1 MTFSL
6 REYLLLRVL
15 ILISALFSRLYT
27 ILTNC
32 VEKLIKIQLLVLET
46 LTSIISSIEFNLVG
60 STYNLSFA
68 SPNDDDNNDNNMG
81 GTGGV
86 PDLIPDDDDSDDSD
100 DDDDD
105 DSHLNDFCND
115 DDSDDS
121 DDDSVSTQS
130 ALQNDKDT
138 LARALG
144 GDIEAEREIREKYD
158 AFFDEESENETFS
171 EGASQLDHYLDQ
183 ELASVSSNNPRGP
196 DDDDDDSNNNPEGG
210 NPSSGGGGPGN
221 TSGPSGEN
229 SSYSII
235 DKFLVGFLG
244 ILSYIGD
251 IINTLPIGF

>member
-1 MTFSL
+1 M
-6 REYLLLRVL
+6 L
-15 ILISALFSRLYT
+15 ILAFLSRLYT

-32 VEKLIKIQLLVLET
+32 VKNLLKIQLLVIKT
-46 LTSIISSIEFNLVG
+46 LASIISYIESILVG

-68 SPNDDDNNDNNMG
+68 SPNDGNSNGDDNNDNNVG
-81 GTGGV
+81 GSGGV
-86 PDLIPDDDDSDDSD
+86 PDLIPDDDDDDDSD
-100 DDDDD
+100 DDDDYSYHN
-105 DSHLNDFCND
+105 DSGND
-115 DDSDDS
+115 DDDDDS
-121 DDDSVSTQS
+121 DDDSVSTQN
-130 ALQNDKDT
+130 ALLNDKDT

-144 GDIEAEREIREKYD
+144 GDLEAEREIRAKYD
-158 AFFDEESENETFS
+158 AFFDEESQNETFS

-196 DDDDDDSNNNPEGG
+196 DDDDDDSKNNPEGG